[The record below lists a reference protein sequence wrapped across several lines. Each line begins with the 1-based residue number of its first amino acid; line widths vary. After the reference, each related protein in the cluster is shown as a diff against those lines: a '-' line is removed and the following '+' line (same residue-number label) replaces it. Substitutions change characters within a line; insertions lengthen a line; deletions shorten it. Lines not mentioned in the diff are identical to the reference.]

1 MGMKGKVPFIAGTAV
16 LAVVGIGYLE
26 WRYRLRGWSEAI
38 AGDPTAEAITDDE
51 VFEAGQ
57 LGREVRVLT
66 GLLAICLVGMWVTSR
81 VETPAVAVG
90 ASEAF
95 GFGSYL

>member
-1 MGMKGKVPFIAGTAV
+1 MNNKVPLVAGAFVLTA
-16 LAVVGIGYLE
+16 VGIGYLG

-51 VFEAGQ
+51 LFEAGQ
-57 LGREVRVLT
+57 LGRGVWVLT
-66 GLLAICLVGMWVTSR
+66 GLLDICLVGMWVTRR
-81 VETPAVAVG
+81 VETPAVAGG
-90 ASEAF
+90 ASETF